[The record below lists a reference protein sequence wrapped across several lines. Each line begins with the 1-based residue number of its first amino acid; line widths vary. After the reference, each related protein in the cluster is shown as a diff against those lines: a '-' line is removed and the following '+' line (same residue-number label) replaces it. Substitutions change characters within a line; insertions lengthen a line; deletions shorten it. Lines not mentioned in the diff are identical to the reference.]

1 MFGKTLMIDMYGC
14 ADGVC
19 DDLELH
25 YRFLEELVHVLDM
38 KPMTTPFVVHAPVI
52 FEPCDKQYSETGYFK
67 REVFPDKAGVSAWIG
82 LATSGCSIHSIEP
95 SHFSSLDVYSCKDF
109 DEQFIIDFAKKYFKF
124 KDCEINVVKRGSK
137 YLHPTD

>member
-1 MFGKTLMIDMYGC
+1 MFGKSLMIDMYGC

-25 YRFLEELVHVLDM
+25 YRFLEELVNILDM
-38 KPMTTPFVVHAPVI
+38 KPMTTPFVVHAPVK
-52 FEPCDKQYSETGYFK
+52 FENGK
-67 REVFPDKAGVSAWIG
+67 RIEIFPDKAGVSAWIG

-109 DEQFIIDFAKKYFKF
+109 NEHFIIDFTKKHFKF
-124 KDCEINVVKRGSK
+124 MDCEINIVKRGLK
-137 YLHPTD
+137 YLHPTG